1 MLNIRFLLDRLEDP
15 FEMFPLQSVS
25 SQLGG
30 LVDESGLRRYERN
43 GPYGVSD
50 KFRSVEDDH
59 DVAMGQLFIASAFI
73 LSQAAITQAISIATR
88 VREIAGDPQSLPHRK
103 PAIMA
108 TEAPLHQESG
118 LSKIAIIDAVANYF
132 KHHYEW
138 YDDWSGPDR
147 ARDTIAMVVKL
158 GLEPGNEY
166 NLSRALR
173 QLEISETNMSP
184 MAHLVQE
191 WRERLAAYYRTALGS
206 GTPAD

>member
-1 MLNIRFLLDRLEDP
+1 MVNVRFLLDRLEDP

-25 SQLGG
+25 GQLGG
-30 LVDESGLRRYERN
+30 LVDESDLRRYERN

-59 DVAMGQLFIASAFI
+59 DVAMGQLFIASAFV
-73 LSQAAITQAISIATR
+73 LGQAAITQAVSIATR

-103 PAIMA
+103 PGIMA
-108 TEAPLHQESG
+108 TEAPIHQESG
-118 LSKIAIIDAVANYF
+118 LSKIAIIDAAANYF

-138 YDDWSGPDR
+138 HDDWSGPDR
-147 ARDTIAMVVKL
+147 AKDTIAIVVKL

-173 QLEISETNMSP
+173 QLEISDSDMSP
-184 MAHLVQE
+184 MVHLVQA
-191 WRERLAAYYRTALGS
+191 WRERLAAYYRTALGLGAS
-206 GTPAD
+206 AD